1 MSAFL
6 NWLTTEFLS
15 ALLLWII
22 PALLIEQSRVCFG
35 VWWWRLFT
43 LLSTLQTLLW
53 LFRPED
59 TIYPAFM
66 KGADGF
72 DIMILFVWCVLR
84 YPCFSQRTTCSVCG
98 KRMGYSLL
106 WRNSC
111 RHCGASLPG
120 RK

>member
-22 PALLIEQSRVCFG
+22 PVLLIEQSRVCFG

-53 LFRPED
+53 
-59 TIYPAFM
+59 
-66 KGADGF
+66 
-72 DIMILFVWCVLR
+72 
-84 YPCFSQRTTCSVCG
+84 
-98 KRMGYSLL
+98 
-106 WRNSC
+106 RNSC

-120 RK
+120 GK